1 MSCNRPLLAFQA
13 FEKNGRGKRPINFSP
28 GSDTHPVSLPC
39 GQCIGCRLDRAR
51 SWAIRLHLE
60 ATQHDDACFVTLTYD
75 EEHIPDGDSLIP
87 QHLSDF
93 MRKLRKSIS
102 PTRVRFYGVGEY
114 GGQFDRPHYHI
125 VLYGYNFPDR
135 RSYIDRGDYTID
147 NSLLLSTIWKKGHA
161 TVQNFALECAAYVSK
176 YAVKKITGSD
186 AARHYEIVDNET
198 GEIYIREPEFAR
210 MSRRPGI
217 GSDWLKKYYS
227 DLYPKGYVTDGKGV
241 KIPPP
246 EYFNKLYEK
255 WFPEEMEQLRDS
267 RKQEVFERYNDA
279 NIERMEAREKI
290 QKAKLKLKGG

>member
-1 MSCNRPLLAFQA
+1 
-13 FEKNGRGKRPINFSP
+13 
-28 GSDTHPVSLPC
+28 
-39 GQCIGCRLDRAR
+39 
-51 SWAIRLHLE
+51 
-60 ATQHDDACFVTLTYD
+60 
-75 EEHIPDGDSLIP
+75 
-87 QHLSDF
+87 
-93 MRKLRKSIS
+93 
-102 PTRVRFYGVGEY
+102 VRFYGVGEY